1 MEIFPSMETFGVLG
15 DPVRRR
21 ILELLATGEQSAG
34 GAAPATEGE
43 FGLTQPAVSRHL
55 RVLREN
61 GFATVRS
68 AGTRRLYGLDGTGL
82 EAAQGWL
89 ADLRGPWRQRL
100 DAIETEL
107 ARGHRRTP
115 TDAKRKEHAA

>member
-1 MEIFPSMETFGVLG
+1 METFGVLG

-21 ILELLATGEQSAG
+21 ILELLAKGEQPAG
-34 GAAPATEGE
+34 DVAAAIQGE

-55 RVLREN
+55 RVLRES
-61 GFATVRS
+61 GFATVRV
-68 AGTRRLYGLDGTGL
+68 AGTRRLYGLDGGGL

-89 ADLRGPWRQRL
+89 VDLRRQWSQRL

-107 ARGHRRTP
+107 ARGRRRTATTAP
-115 TDAKRKEHAA
+115 REEHAA